1 MTEWPLQRIRVGRR
15 FRKALGDLRAL
26 AESIEDVGLLHPV
39 VVTPQGR
46 LIAGRRRLEAVKLLG
61 WRTVPVHVVD
71 LENVIEGE
79 LAENVHRK
87 DFLPSELWAV
97 AKKVREVVRTPAGRP
112 PAEIPENYR
121 HKGDT
126 RDKAAAYFG
135 VVGPSPGKDRGRLRE
150 RVPGAC

>member
-1 MTEWPLQRIRVGRR
+1 MTEWPLKRIQVGRR

-26 AESIEDVGLLHPV
+26 AGSIEAVGLLHPV

-61 WRTVPVHVVD
+61 WRTIQVHVVD

-87 DFLPSELWAV
+87 ACQ
-97 AKKVREVVRTPAGRP
+97 
-112 PAEIPENYR
+112 
-121 HKGDT
+121 
-126 RDKAAAYFG
+126 
-135 VVGPSPGKDRGRLRE
+135 RGRTSSTHFSTN
-150 RVPGAC
+150 RVNKRNDPGSLGAT